1 MARPFPPVRR
11 ELARH
16 ATDLMLRPEPACL
29 AIADISGYTRFLA
42 GAELD
47 HAQDI
52 LADLMNTVVTSLRPT
67 LRLAKLEGDAIFV
80 YIITETVDGPVLQD
94 TVESSYFAFRRRL
107 RDIRQAS
114 SCECNA
120 CVLVPSLDL
129 KFVVH
134 HGHLIRQ
141 RIGSSEELVGS
152 DVIVVHRLLKNAV
165 AEDTGIGAYALYT
178 DACVAA
184 MGIDEPSASG
194 MFRHKES
201 FDGVGAIGGW
211 VVDLQAAWAAELARS
226 RIVVE
231 ADGALAVYEAD
242 LDAPRAMVWE
252 YVTSPALRPAWQ
264 LGVEAVVRD
273 SGPPG
278 RRGIG
283 TVNHCMHGRDVIIE
297 EVVDWEPPDH
307 VTYRS
312 LVPVPG
318 APKLLNTFQLSDA
331 GDGRTHL
338 EFRFARPRARKDRAM
353 AEKLAEE
360 LDESIKADITALR
373 SVLADALRAASHAE
387 LAEPGLP
394 RSLGRMVSQPIIH
407 GR

>member
-1 MARPFPPVRR
+1 
-11 ELARH
+11 
-16 ATDLMLRPEPACL
+16 MLKPEPACL
-29 AIADISGYTRFLA
+29 AIADITGYTRFLA

-52 LADLMNTVVTSLRPT
+52 LADLMNTVVSSLRPT
-67 LRLAKLEGDAIFV
+67 LRLAKLEGDAVFV
-80 YIITETVDGPVLQD
+80 YVITETVDGPVLQD
-94 TVESSYFAFRRRL
+94 TIESSYFSFRRRL

-120 CVLVPSLDL
+120 CVLVPNLDL

-134 HGHLIRQ
+134 HGHVIRQ

-165 AEDTGIGAYALYT
+165 AEVSGIGAYALYT
-178 DACVAA
+178 DACLAA
-184 MGIDEPSASG
+184 MGMSDPAAAG
-194 MFRHKES
+194 LFRHEEA
-201 FDGVGAIGGW
+201 FDDVGDVGGW
-211 VVDLQAAWAAELARS
+211 VADLQAAWAAELARS
-226 RIVVE
+226 RVVVE
-231 ADGALAVYEAD
+231 AEGALVVYEAD

-252 YVTSPALRPAWQ
+252 YVTSPALRPTWQ
-264 LGVEAVVRD
+264 IGVEAVVRD

-283 TVNHCMHGRDVIIE
+283 TVNHCMHGKDVIIE

-318 APKLLNTFQLSDA
+318 APKLLNTFQLSDL

-338 EFRFARPRARKDRAM
+338 ELRFARPRAKKDHAK
-353 AEKLAEE
+353 AGELLAE
-360 LDESIKADITALR
+360 LDETIAADVAALQA
-373 SVLADALRAASHAE
+373 VLADATATRADDERPEPE
-387 LAEPGLP
+387 LPH
-394 RSLGRMVSQPIIH
+394 SLGRMVSQPI
-407 GR
+407 R